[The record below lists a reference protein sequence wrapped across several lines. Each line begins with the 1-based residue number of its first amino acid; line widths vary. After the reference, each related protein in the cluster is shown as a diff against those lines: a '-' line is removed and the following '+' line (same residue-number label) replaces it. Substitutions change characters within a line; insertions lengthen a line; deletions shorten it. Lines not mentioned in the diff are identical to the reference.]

1 MRTSGRHSPLQPQRR
16 LSVPGTPLP
25 AIGQPPSRSRMR
37 GPLMTCR
44 TRLSL
49 NRGWTYYC
57 RYIQRRRT
65 SNVRR
70 RIGAMLAFTSDTPA
84 EVSTM
89 QSRIL
94 IADDQPDVLRALCLL
109 LKGHG
114 YSTETVTSP
123 SDWLETLRRSEFD
136 LLLMDLNYARDTTSG
151 REGLDLLAQL
161 KAIDTVP
168 PIVVMTGWATV
179 GIAVE
184 AMQRGVTDFVE
195 KPWTNSQLLEVLR
208 KQITLGRERRESAR
222 LAVQETQAQKVIA
235 SQFHEQEHEI
245 AEARAIQEGFLPK
258 EIAQLA
264 GYEIASAWQSARVVG
279 GDYFDVLP
287 FDDETFGLCIA
298 DVAGKG
304 LPAALL
310 MSNLQ
315 AAVRG
320 LASPSVAPEELCARL
335 NALLC
340 RNMASDRFV
349 TLFYA
354 QLDGPAR
361 RLRYV
366 SAGHNSPF
374 VLHRDGTHERLRE
387 GGCVLGVFANLRFE
401 SGAVELQSGD
411 RLVLYTDG
419 VTEAWNSED
428 EEFGEERLL
437 RVLQENPTRTAAEIQ
452 AKILQAA
459 SEFSHGIWQDDATL
473 LVVAVN

>member
-1 MRTSGRHSPLQPQRR
+1 
-16 LSVPGTPLP
+16 
-25 AIGQPPSRSRMR
+25 
-37 GPLMTCR
+37 
-44 TRLSL
+44 
-49 NRGWTYYC
+49 
-57 RYIQRRRT
+57 
-65 SNVRR
+65 
-70 RIGAMLAFTSDTPA
+70 MLASMSDTPA
-84 EVSTM
+84 EVRTM
-89 QSRIL
+89 ESRIL

-123 SDWLETLRRSEFD
+123 SDLLEALGRSEFD

-151 REGLDLLAQL
+151 REGLDLLTRL
-161 KAIDTVP
+161 KSIDGVP

-222 LAVQETQAQKVIA
+222 LAVQENQAQKVIA

-258 EIAQLA
+258 EIPQLA
-264 GYEIASAWQSARVVG
+264 GYEIAAAWQSARVVG

-287 FDDETFGLCIA
+287 FDGEICGLCIA

-320 LASPSVAPEELCARL
+320 LASPSLSPEALCARL

-340 RNMASDRFV
+340 RNIASDRFV

-354 QLDGPAR
+354 HLDGPAR
-361 RLRYV
+361 QLRYV
-366 SAGHNSPF
+366 SAGHNPPF
-374 VLHRDGTHERLRE
+374 VLHRDGSHERLRA
-387 GGCVLGVFANLRFE
+387 GGLVLGVFANQSFQ
-401 SGAVELQSGD
+401 SGSVELQSGD
-411 RLVLYTDG
+411 RMVLYTDG
-419 VTEAWNSED
+419 VTEASNSED

-437 RVLQENPTRTAAEIQ
+437 QVLQQDPTRTAVEIQ
-452 AKILQAA
+452 KNILQAA
-459 SEFSHGIWQDDATL
+459 AQFSRGPWQDDATL
-473 LVVAVN
+473 LVVAVA

>member
-1 MRTSGRHSPLQPQRR
+1 MVAST
-16 LSVPGTPLP
+16 
-25 AIGQPPSRSRMR
+25 
-37 GPLMTCR
+37 
-44 TRLSL
+44 
-49 NRGWTYYC
+49 
-57 RYIQRRRT
+57 
-65 SNVRR
+65 
-70 RIGAMLAFTSDTPA
+70 A
-84 EVSTM
+84 EGSAAVNTM

-94 IADDQPDVLRALCLL
+94 IADDQPDVLSALRLL

-114 YSTETVTSP
+114 YTTETAASP
-123 SDWLETLRRSEFD
+123 SDLLQALTRGEFD

-151 REGLDLLAQL
+151 REGLDLLTQL
-161 KAIDTVP
+161 RTMEGIP

-184 AMQRGVTDFVE
+184 AMQRGVADFVE
-195 KPWTNSQLLEVLR
+195 KPWTNTQLLEVLS
-208 KQITLGRERRESAR
+208 KQILLGRERRESAR
-222 LAVQETQAQKVIA
+222 LAVQATQAQKVIA
-235 SQFHEQEHEI
+235 SQFHQQEHEI

-258 EIAQLA
+258 EIPQMP

-287 FDDETFGLCIA
+287 FEPETFGLCIA

-320 LASPSVAPEELCARL
+320 LASSTLSPDDLCARL

-354 QLDGPAR
+354 QLDGASR
-361 RLRYV
+361 RLCYT
-366 SAGHNSPF
+366 SAGHNPPF
-374 VLHRDGTHERLRE
+374 VLHQDGSHERLNE
-387 GGCVLGVFANLRFE
+387 GGGVLGVFTNQTFHA
-401 SGAVELQSGD
+401 GVVELRRGD
-411 RLVLYTDG
+411 RIVLYTDG
-419 VTEAWNSED
+419 VTEASNGAD

-437 RVLQENPTRTAAEIQ
+437 QVLQENRGVSAQELQ
-452 AKILQAA
+452 KRILSAA
-459 SEFSHGIWQDDATL
+459 SDFCGGTWRDDATL
-473 LVVAVN
+473 LVLVVL

>member
-1 MRTSGRHSPLQPQRR
+1 
-16 LSVPGTPLP
+16 
-25 AIGQPPSRSRMR
+25 
-37 GPLMTCR
+37 
-44 TRLSL
+44 
-49 NRGWTYYC
+49 
-57 RYIQRRRT
+57 
-65 SNVRR
+65 
-70 RIGAMLAFTSDTPA
+70 MLASMSETPA
-84 EVSTM
+84 EVRTM

-114 YSTETVTSP
+114 YTTETVTSP
-123 SDWLETLRRSEFD
+123 SDLLETLGRAEFD

-151 REGLDLLAQL
+151 REDLDLLTRL
-161 KAIDTVP
+161 KALDGVP

-195 KPWTNSQLLEVLR
+195 KPWTNSQLLEVLS

-258 EIAQLA
+258 EIPQLA
-264 GYEIASAWQSARVVG
+264 GYEIAAAWQSARVVG

-287 FDDETFGLCIA
+287 FDGEMCGLCIA

-320 LASPSVAPEELCARL
+320 LASPSLAPEELCSRL

-340 RNMASDRFV
+340 RNIASDRFV

-354 QLDGPAR
+354 QLDGLSR
-361 RLRYV
+361 QLRYV
-366 SAGHNSPF
+366 SAGHNPPF
-374 VLHRDGTHERLRE
+374 VVRRDGSHERLRQ
-387 GGCVLGVFANLRFE
+387 GGIVLGVFANQTFKSDVTR
-401 SGAVELQSGD
+401 LQSGD

-419 VTEAWNSED
+419 VTEACNSDD
-428 EEFGEERLL
+428 EEFGEDRLL
-437 RVLQENPTRTAAEIQ
+437 RVLQENASSPAVEIQ
-452 AKILQAA
+452 KKILQSVAN
-459 SEFSHGIWQDDATL
+459 FSRGTWQDDATL

>member
-1 MRTSGRHSPLQPQRR
+1 
-16 LSVPGTPLP
+16 
-25 AIGQPPSRSRMR
+25 
-37 GPLMTCR
+37 
-44 TRLSL
+44 
-49 NRGWTYYC
+49 
-57 RYIQRRRT
+57 
-65 SNVRR
+65 
-70 RIGAMLAFTSDTPA
+70 MLASMPETPV
-84 EVSTM
+84 EVRTM

-94 IADDQPDVLRALCLL
+94 IADDQADVLRALCLL

-123 SDWLETLRRSEFD
+123 ADLLEALQRSEFD

-151 REGLDLLAQL
+151 REGLDLLTRL
-161 KAIDTVP
+161 KAMEKVP

-310 MSNLQ
+310 RSNLQ

-361 RLRYV
+361 QLRYV
-366 SAGHNSPF
+366 SAGHNPPF
-374 VLHRDGTHERLRE
+374 ILHADGSHERLRE
-387 GGCVLGVFANLRFE
+387 GGGVLGVFANQAFRSAVTQLR
-401 SGAVELQSGD
+401 SGD
-411 RLVLYTDG
+411 RMVLFTDG
-419 VTEAWNSED
+419 VTEACNADE
-428 EEFGEERLL
+428 EEFGEARLL
-437 RVLQENPTRTAAEIQ
+437 AVLQENRRRSPAEIQ
-452 AKILQAA
+452 KEILLAV
-459 SEFSHGIWQDDATL
+459 SGFSRGIWHDDATL
-473 LVVAVN
+473 LVVGVS

>member
-1 MRTSGRHSPLQPQRR
+1 M
-16 LSVPGTPLP
+16 
-25 AIGQPPSRSRMR
+25 
-37 GPLMTCR
+37 
-44 TRLSL
+44 
-49 NRGWTYYC
+49 
-57 RYIQRRRT
+57 
-65 SNVRR
+65 
-70 RIGAMLAFTSDTPA
+70 SDTPA
-84 EVSTM
+84 EVRTM

-94 IADDQPDVLRALCLL
+94 IADDQPDVLKALCLL

-114 YSTETVTSP
+114 YTTETATSP
-123 SDWLETLRRSEFD
+123 ADLLDALGRSEFD

-151 REGLDLLAQL
+151 REGLDLLARL
-161 KAIDTVP
+161 KALEGVP
-168 PIVVMTGWATV
+168 PIVVMTGWASV

-195 KPWTNSQLLEVLR
+195 KPWTNSQLLEVLS

-222 LAVQETQAQKVIA
+222 LAVQETQAQKVIVT
-235 SQFHEQEHEI
+235 QFHEQEHEI

-258 EIAQLA
+258 EIPQLA
-264 GYEIASAWQSARVVG
+264 GYEIAAAWQSARVVG

-287 FDDETFGLCIA
+287 FDGEMCGLCIA

-320 LASPSVAPEELCARL
+320 LASPSLAPEDLCSRL

-340 RNMASDRFV
+340 RNIASDRFV

-354 QLDGPAR
+354 QLDGASR
-361 RLRYV
+361 QLRYV
-366 SAGHNSPF
+366 SAGHNPPF
-374 VLHRDGTHERLRE
+374 VVRRDGSHERLRQ
-387 GGCVLGVFANLRFE
+387 GGIVLGIFANQTFK
-401 SGAVELQSGD
+401 SDVTQLQSGD

-419 VTEAWNSED
+419 VTEACNSED
-428 EEFGEERLL
+428 EEFGEDRLL
-437 RVLQENPTRTAAEIQ
+437 QVLQENAAAPAVEIQ
-452 AKILQAA
+452 KKILQSVAQ
-459 SEFSHGIWQDDATL
+459 FSHGAWQDDATL

>member
-1 MRTSGRHSPLQPQRR
+1 
-16 LSVPGTPLP
+16 
-25 AIGQPPSRSRMR
+25 
-37 GPLMTCR
+37 
-44 TRLSL
+44 
-49 NRGWTYYC
+49 
-57 RYIQRRRT
+57 
-65 SNVRR
+65 
-70 RIGAMLAFTSDTPA
+70 
-84 EVSTM
+84 M

-94 IADDQPDVLRALCLL
+94 IADDQLDVLRALCLL

-114 YSTETVTSP
+114 YTTETVTSP
-123 SDWLETLRRSEFD
+123 GDLLEALGRSEFD

-161 KAIDTVP
+161 RAIDGVP

-195 KPWTNSQLLEVLR
+195 KPWRNAQLLEVLS
-208 KQITLGRERRESAR
+208 KQIALGRERRELAR
-222 LAVQETQAQKVIA
+222 LAVQETQAQRVIA
-235 SQFHEQEHEI
+235 TQFHEQENEI

-258 EIAQLA
+258 EIPQLA

-287 FDDETFGLCIA
+287 FGEEACGLCIA

-320 LASPSVAPEELCARL
+320 LAAPSLRPDELCLRL
-335 NALLC
+335 NSLLC

-354 QLDGPAR
+354 QLDGPSR
-361 RLRYV
+361 RLRYA
-366 SAGHNSPF
+366 SAGHNAPF
-374 VLHRDGTHERLRE
+374 VLRGDGSHERLSA
-387 GGCVLGVFANLRFE
+387 GGGVLGVFVNQKFE
-401 SGAVELQSGD
+401 SGTVQLQSGD
-411 RLVLYTDG
+411 RVVLYTDG
-419 VTEAWNSED
+419 VTEAWNGDE

-437 RVLQENPTRTAAEIQ
+437 GVLRENRGQSAVEIQ
-452 AKILQAA
+452 KRILQAA
-459 SEFSHGIWQDDATL
+459 SEFSRGIWRDDATL
-473 LVVAVN
+473 LVVAVE

>member
-1 MRTSGRHSPLQPQRR
+1 
-16 LSVPGTPLP
+16 
-25 AIGQPPSRSRMR
+25 
-37 GPLMTCR
+37 
-44 TRLSL
+44 
-49 NRGWTYYC
+49 
-57 RYIQRRRT
+57 
-65 SNVRR
+65 
-70 RIGAMLAFTSDTPA
+70 MLAFTSDTPA

-123 SDWLETLRRSEFD
+123 SDLLEALRRSEFD

-222 LAVQETQAQKVIA
+222 LAVQETQAHKVIA
-235 SQFHEQEHEI
+235 SQFHQQEHEI
-245 AEARAIQEGFLPK
+245 AEARRIQEGFLPK
-258 EIAQLA
+258 QIAQLA
-264 GYEIASAWQSARVVG
+264 GYEIAGAWQSARVVG

-287 FDDETFGLCIA
+287 FDRDTFGLCIA

-304 LPAALL
+304 LPAAML

-320 LASPSVAPEELCARL
+320 LASPSLAPEELCARL

-340 RNMASDRFV
+340 RNMANDRFV

-354 QLDGPAR
+354 QLDGQER

-401 SGAVELQSGD
+401 SGVVELQSGD

-437 RVLQENPTRTAAEIQ
+437 RVLQEDPTRTAAEIQ

-459 SEFSHGIWQDDATL
+459 SDFSHGIWQDDATL

>member
-1 MRTSGRHSPLQPQRR
+1 
-16 LSVPGTPLP
+16 
-25 AIGQPPSRSRMR
+25 
-37 GPLMTCR
+37 
-44 TRLSL
+44 
-49 NRGWTYYC
+49 
-57 RYIQRRRT
+57 
-65 SNVRR
+65 
-70 RIGAMLAFTSDTPA
+70 MLASIPETP
-84 EVSTM
+84 VKVRTM

-94 IADDQPDVLRALCLL
+94 IADDQPDVLGALCLL

-114 YSTETVTSP
+114 YTTETVSSP
-123 SDWLETLRRSEFD
+123 ADLLEALQRSEFD

-151 REGLDLLAQL
+151 REGLDLLTRLTAMES
-161 KAIDTVP
+161 VP

-287 FDDETFGLCIA
+287 FEGETCGLCIA

-320 LASPSVAPEELCARL
+320 LASPSLPPEDLCARL
-335 NALLC
+335 NVLLC

-349 TLFYA
+349 TLFYGH
-354 QLDGPAR
+354 LDGPAR

-366 SAGHNSPF
+366 SAGHNPPF
-374 VLHRDGTHERLRE
+374 VLHADGSHERLRE
-387 GGCVLGVFANLRFE
+387 GGGVLGVFTTQAFR
-401 SGAVELQSGD
+401 SGVAQLQSGD
-411 RLVLYTDG
+411 RLVLFTDG
-419 VTEAWNSED
+419 VTEACNAD
-428 EEFGEERLL
+428 EQEFGEERLL
-437 RVLQENPTRTAAEIQ
+437 TVLQENRRRGPGEIQ
-452 AKILQAA
+452 KEILLAVSA
-459 SEFSHGIWQDDATL
+459 FSSGIWRDDATL
-473 LVVAVN
+473 LVVGVS

>member
-1 MRTSGRHSPLQPQRR
+1 
-16 LSVPGTPLP
+16 
-25 AIGQPPSRSRMR
+25 
-37 GPLMTCR
+37 
-44 TRLSL
+44 
-49 NRGWTYYC
+49 
-57 RYIQRRRT
+57 
-65 SNVRR
+65 
-70 RIGAMLAFTSDTPA
+70 MLASMSDTPA
-84 EVSTM
+84 EVRTM
-89 QSRIL
+89 ESRIL

-123 SDWLETLRRSEFD
+123 SDLLEALGRSEYD

-151 REGLDLLAQL
+151 REGLDLLTRL
-161 KAIDTVP
+161 KSIDGVP

-222 LAVQETQAQKVIA
+222 LAVQENQAQKVIA

-258 EIAQLA
+258 EIPQLA
-264 GYEIASAWQSARVVG
+264 GYEIAAAWQSARVVG

-287 FDDETFGLCIA
+287 FDGEICGLCIA

-320 LASPSVAPEELCARL
+320 LASPSLSPEALCARL

-340 RNMASDRFV
+340 RNIASDRFV

-354 QLDGPAR
+354 HLDGPAR
-361 RLRYV
+361 QLRYV
-366 SAGHNSPF
+366 SAGHNPPF
-374 VLHRDGTHERLRE
+374 VLHRDGSHERLRE
-387 GGCVLGVFANLRFE
+387 GGLVLGVFANQSFK
-401 SGAVELQSGD
+401 SGTVELQSGD
-411 RLVLYTDG
+411 RMVLYTDG
-419 VTEAWNSED
+419 VTEASNSED
-428 EEFGEERLL
+428 EEFGED
-437 RVLQENPTRTAAEIQ
+437 RVLQVLQQDPTRTAVEIQ
-452 AKILQAA
+452 KNILQAA
-459 SEFSHGIWQDDATL
+459 AQFSRGPWQDDATL
-473 LVVAVN
+473 LVIAVN

>member
-1 MRTSGRHSPLQPQRR
+1 
-16 LSVPGTPLP
+16 
-25 AIGQPPSRSRMR
+25 
-37 GPLMTCR
+37 
-44 TRLSL
+44 
-49 NRGWTYYC
+49 
-57 RYIQRRRT
+57 
-65 SNVRR
+65 
-70 RIGAMLAFTSDTPA
+70 MLASISETPV
-84 EVSTM
+84 EVRTM

-114 YSTETVTSP
+114 YTTETVTSP
-123 SDWLETLRRSEFD
+123 SDLLEALQRSEFD

-151 REGLDLLAQL
+151 REGLDLLARL
-161 KAIDTVP
+161 KAMESVP

-179 GIAVE
+179 GVAVE

-264 GYEIASAWQSARVVG
+264 GYEIAGAWQSARVVG

-287 FDDETFGLCIA
+287 FDGETCGLCIA

-320 LASPSVAPEELCARL
+320 LASPSLAPEDLCARL

-366 SAGHNSPF
+366 SAGHNPPF
-374 VLHRDGTHERLRE
+374 ILHADGSHERLRE
-387 GGCVLGVFANLRFE
+387 GGVVLGVFANQAFR
-401 SGAVELQSGD
+401 SGVAQLQSGD
-411 RLVLYTDG
+411 RLVLFTDG
-419 VTEAWNSED
+419 VTEACNADE
-428 EEFGEERLL
+428 EEFGEQRLL
-437 RVLQENPTRTAAEIQ
+437 AVLQENRGRSPEAIQKEILL
-452 AKILQAA
+452 AVSA
-459 SEFSHGIWQDDATL
+459 FSRGIWQDDATL
-473 LVVAVN
+473 LVVGVS

>member
-1 MRTSGRHSPLQPQRR
+1 
-16 LSVPGTPLP
+16 
-25 AIGQPPSRSRMR
+25 
-37 GPLMTCR
+37 
-44 TRLSL
+44 
-49 NRGWTYYC
+49 
-57 RYIQRRRT
+57 
-65 SNVRR
+65 
-70 RIGAMLAFTSDTPA
+70 MLAFISETPT
-84 EVSTM
+84 EVRTM

-94 IADDQPDVLRALCLL
+94 IADDQPDVLRALCFL

-123 SDWLETLRRSEFD
+123 SDLLEALSRSEFD

-168 PIVVMTGWATV
+168 PIVVMTGWASV

-222 LAVQETQAQKVIA
+222 LAVQETKAQKVIA

-245 AEARAIQEGFLPK
+245 AEARAIQQGFLPK
-258 EIAQLA
+258 EIPQLP
-264 GYEIASAWQSARVVG
+264 GYEIAGAWQSARVVG

-287 FDDETFGLCIA
+287 FDGETCGLCIA

-320 LASPSVAPEELCARL
+320 LASPSLAPEELCARL
-335 NALLC
+335 NALLY

-361 RLRYV
+361 RLRYA
-366 SAGHNSPF
+366 SAGHNPPF
-374 VLHRDGTHERLRE
+374 VLHGDGSHERLRE
-387 GGCVLGVFANLRFE
+387 GGIVLGVFANQVFK
-401 SGAVELQSGD
+401 SGVVQLQHGD
-411 RLVLYTDG
+411 RMVLYTDG

-428 EEFGEERLL
+428 EEFGEQRLL
-437 RVLQENPTRTAAEIQ
+437 TVLQANRRRSAAEIQ
-452 AKILQAA
+452 KEILLAV
-459 SEFSHGIWQDDATL
+459 SGFSHGMWQDDATL
-473 LVVAVN
+473 LVIAVN